1 MSALTTQ
8 PANDT
13 NEAPFLAPETHQRAG
28 KGRVRRSMKQR
39 EDAVLEE
46 AARIMEAR
54 AKYGK
59 ADAIESPA
67 ASRRL
72 LQMRLSHLE
81 HEEFHCMW
89 LDAQHRLIAV
99 DSMFRG
105 TLAQT
110 SVYPREVVKAALR
123 DNAAAVIFAHNHP
136 SGCCEPSRADEL
148 LTVAL
153 KAALASI
160 DVRVVD
166 HVIATAANTY
176 SFAEHGR
183 I

>member
-1 MSALTTQ
+1 MSAPTILNTG
-8 PANDT
+8 DT
-13 NEAPFLAPETHQRAG
+13 NEARFLAPETHQRAA
-28 KGRVRRSMKQR
+28 RRRMTTRQR
-39 EDAVLEE
+39 EDAVLER

-54 AKYGK
+54 AKYGERN
-59 ADAIESPA
+59 AIDSPA
-67 ASRRL
+67 ASQKL

-89 LDAQHRLIAV
+89 LDSQHRLIAV

-123 DNAAAVIFAHNHP
+123 HNAAAVIFAHNHP
-136 SGCCEPSRADEL
+136 SGLCEPSRADEL
-148 LTVAL
+148 LTTAL
-153 KAALASI
+153 KSALGLV
-160 DVRVVD
+160 DLRVLD
-166 HVIATAANTY
+166 HVIVTVGNTY
-176 SFAEHGR
+176 SFAEHGK

>member
-1 MSALTTQ
+1 MSTPTTH
-8 PANDT
+8 DT
-13 NEAPFLAPETHQRAG
+13 NEARFLAPETRQRAC
-28 KGRVRRSMKQR
+28 RTRETIRQR
-39 EDAVLEE
+39 EDAVVER

-54 AKYGK
+54 AKYGERN
-59 ADAIESPA
+59 AIDSPA
-67 ASRRL
+67 ASQKL

-110 SVYPREVVKAALR
+110 SVYPREVVKA
-123 DNAAAVIFAHNHP
+123 
-136 SGCCEPSRADEL
+136 SRADEL
-148 LTVAL
+148 LTAAL
-153 KAALASI
+153 KSALGLV
-160 DVRVVD
+160 DLRVLD
-166 HVIATAANTY
+166 QVIVTVANTY
-176 SFAEHGR
+176 SFAEHGK